1 MSIRNIV
8 DTCLYPLCDGN
19 GTTYQ
24 KLVAGCR
31 QQLEQDGCCLL
42 PGFVKSEA
50 LEQARQEAVELASE
64 AFQMNH
70 YFAYDDINDDTL
82 SRDLNGLPEDHP
94 RRFKSL
100 TKIRF
105 IARDLISLWNPI
117 NQIHNWSDMC
127 FFLQD
132 VMEIAAIYPNECP
145 LSSCV
150 FTVAEAGELQDW
162 HFDGNDF
169 IVTLML
175 EDSTQGG
182 HFEFVR
188 GLRQPNQD
196 DDFENISKVIYED
209 YPDVSRPAIKPG
221 TLTLF
226 CDRYSLH
233 RASTVEG
240 SGRRIMAVLSYE
252 TELGKTGTDE
262 YLKLFYDRTLS
273 EAVTGHSR
281 SASL

>member
-8 DTCLYPLCDGN
+8 DTCLYPLGDRN
-19 GTTYQ
+19 GSTYQ

-82 SRDLNGLPEDHP
+82 SRDLDGLPENHP

-132 VMEIAAIYPNECP
+132 VMEISAIYSNECP

-150 FTVAEAGELQDW
+150 FTVAETGELQDW
-162 HFDGNDF
+162 HFDGNNF

-175 EDSTQGG
+175 EESLQGG

-188 GLRQPNQD
+188 GLRKPNED
-196 DDFENISKVIYED
+196 DDFEKISTVIHGD
-209 YPDVSRPAIKPG
+209 YPDISRPVIKPG

-226 CDRYSLH
+226 RGRYSLH
-233 RASTVEG
+233 RASAVEG
-240 SGRRIMAVLSYE
+240 RGRRIMAVLSYE
-252 TELGKTGTDE
+252 TEPGKTGTDE
-262 YLKLFYDRTLS
+262 YLKLFYGRTLS
-273 EAVTGHSR
+273 KVISGHP
-281 SASL
+281 

>member
-1 MSIRNIV
+1 MSISDIV
-8 DTCLYPLCDGN
+8 DTCLYPLGDRN
-19 GTTYQ
+19 GSTYQ

-50 LEQARQEAVELASE
+50 LEQARHEAVELASE

-82 SRDLNGLPEDHP
+82 SRDLDGFPEDHP

-105 IARDLISLWNPI
+105 IARDLISSLNPI

-132 VMEIAAIYPNECP
+132 VMEISAIYSNECP

-150 FTVAEAGELQDW
+150 FTVAETGELQDW
-162 HFDGNDF
+162 HFDGNNF

-175 EDSTQGG
+175 EESLQGG

-188 GLRQPNQD
+188 GLRKPNED
-196 DDFENISKVIYED
+196 DDFEKISRVIHGD
-209 YPDVSRPAIKPG
+209 YPDISRPVIKPG

-226 CDRYSLH
+226 RGRYSLH
-233 RASTVEG
+233 RAAAVEG
-240 SGRRIMAVLSYE
+240 RGRRIMAVLSYE
-252 TELGKTGTDE
+252 TEPGKTGTDE

-273 EAVTGHSR
+273 EAVTGH
-281 SASL
+281 A

>member
-1 MSIRNIV
+1 MSISNIV
-8 DTCLYPLCDGN
+8 DTCLYPLGDRN

-24 KLVAGCR
+24 KLLAGCR

-196 DDFENISKVIYED
+196 DDFENISKVIHED
-209 YPDVSRPAIKPG
+209 YPEVSRPVIKPG

-226 CDRYSLH
+226 RGRYSLH